1 MDLREEAME
10 LRRKTHQ
17 IIKTDL
23 AAPMENGHDL
33 AVVYTPGV
41 AAPCLAIKEDEDLS
55 LDLTWRGNV
64 VAVISDGTR
73 VLGLGDIGPAA
84 SLPVME
90 GKSALY
96 KRFGGIDA
104 IPIVINTKDPDE
116 FIHTV
121 QLLEKSFAG
130 INLEDLS
137 SPKCYDIEDTLKA
150 TMNIP
155 VFHDDQFGTAIAALA
170 GVLGGLRLI
179 GKKLDEV
186 KVVVNGVGAAGS
198 AIARLFLE
206 AGVPAE
212 NMTALNS
219 KGILY
224 DNGHLDRIQKA
235 LADKLNPE
243 GRRGTLADAVKGAD
257 VLVGCSGPGVFTKE
271 IVSTMAEKNIVF
283 GMANPVPEMMLDEA
297 REAGV
302 YVFGTGRSDMPNQ
315 INNSSVFPG
324 LFRGAL
330 DVRARQINEE
340 MKLAAA
346 YALANLM
353 SDDELDPDHVAA
365 DVFDE
370 RVPKA
375 VAKAVAKAAIETGV
389 ARVKELPEQ
398 YRD

>member
-121 QLLEKSFAG
+121 QLLEKSFSG

-324 LFRGAL
+324 LFRAL
-330 DVRARQINEE
+330 WTCAPVRSMR
-340 MKLAAA
+340 K
-346 YALANLM
+346 
-353 SDDELDPDHVAA
+353 
-365 DVFDE
+365 
-370 RVPKA
+370 
-375 VAKAVAKAAIETGV
+375 
-389 ARVKELPEQ
+389 
-398 YRD
+398 

>member
-1 MDLREEAME
+1 MDLKEEAME
-10 LRRKTHQ
+10 LRRTRGQ
-17 IIKTDL
+17 MIKTTL
-23 AAPMENGHDL
+23 NAPMDNAHDL

-55 LDLTWRGNV
+55 LELTCRGNI

-96 KRFGGIDA
+96 KRFGDIDA

-130 INLEDLS
+130 INLEDLA

-155 VFHDDQFGTAIAALA
+155 VFHDDQHGTAIAALA
-170 GVLGGLRLI
+170 AMLGGLRLA
-179 GKKLDEV
+179 GKKIDEV
-186 KVVVNGVGAAGS
+186 KVVMNGAGAAGS
-198 AIARLFLE
+198 AIARLLLE
-206 AGVPAE
+206 DGVKPE
-212 NMTALNS
+212 NLTIVNS

-224 DNGHLDRIQKA
+224 DNGKLDRIQKA
-235 LADKLNPE
+235 LVDQVNPE
-243 GRRGTLADAVKGAD
+243 NRQGTFADAVKGAD
-257 VLVGCSGPGVFTKE
+257 VLIGCSGPGVFKKE
-271 IVSTMAEKNIVF
+271 VVATMAEKNMVF
-283 GMANPVPEMMLDEA
+283 AMANPVPEMMLDDA

-302 YVFGTGRSDMPNQ
+302 YIFGTGRSDMPNQ
-315 INNSSVFPG
+315 ANNSSVFPG

-346 YALANLM
+346 HALADLV
-353 SDDELDPDHVAA
+353 SDEELRPDYVVV

-370 RVPKA
+370 RVAPA
-375 VAKAVAKAAIETGV
+375 VAKAVAKAAIATGV
-389 ARVKELPEQ
+389 ARVTELPEK

>member
-243 GRRGTLADAVKGAD
+243 GRRGTLADAIKGAD

-353 SDDELDPDHVAA
+353 SDDELDPDHVVA

>member
-206 AGVPAE
+206 A
-212 NMTALNS
+212 
-219 KGILY
+219 
-224 DNGHLDRIQKA
+224 
-235 LADKLNPE
+235 
-243 GRRGTLADAVKGAD
+243 
-257 VLVGCSGPGVFTKE
+257 
-271 IVSTMAEKNIVF
+271 
-283 GMANPVPEMMLDEA
+283 
-297 REAGV
+297 
-302 YVFGTGRSDMPNQ
+302 
-315 INNSSVFPG
+315 
-324 LFRGAL
+324 
-330 DVRARQINEE
+330 
-340 MKLAAA
+340 A
-346 YALANLM
+346 YRL
-353 SDDELDPDHVAA
+353 
-365 DVFDE
+365 
-370 RVPKA
+370 K
-375 VAKAVAKAAIETGV
+375 I
-389 ARVKELPEQ
+389 
-398 YRD
+398 

>member
-179 GKKLDEV
+179 GKKIDEV

-353 SDDELDPDHVAA
+353 SDDELDPDHVVA

-398 YRD
+398 YRE